1 MGASRVLVWD
11 ERYLT
16 PCGQRLVGN
25 PTLPLPPRL
34 PQRFYSQPEKRPL
47 QTDLDDSK
55 FANQV
60 GIKHFDID
68 YYLDVLVRKT

>member
-1 MGASRVLVWD
+1 MGAISRYKIANAVKKYFNMRKV
-11 ERYLT
+11 EII
-16 PCGQRLVGN
+16 PCAINSLGL
-25 PTLPLPPRL
+25 L
-34 PQRFYSQPEKRPL
+34 EKRPL